1 MNFLWIFIFAIII
14 TAIALIATLL
24 LTKDSDAAYS
34 GNKSISDQVWIY
46 LASIPVLAI
55 FAWIYWLVKNQLVVI
70 DAKNSVD
77 CN

>member
-34 GNKSISDQVWIY
+34 GNKSISNQVWIY
-46 LASIPVLAI
+46 LASIPVLAL
-55 FAWIYWLVKNQLVVI
+55 FAWIYWLVKN
-70 DAKNSVD
+70 
-77 CN
+77 